1 MGTNL
6 QVQERAAEEVVTR
19 VVRAALATRPKD
31 PTLLRMTA
39 DLEDGMVG
47 RMVTCVKE
55 LGRFIQAVVLS
66 QFSPEPNYAQA
77 FKFLEDRSV
86 DGSDSLYGCIWDMAV
101 LEFAMS
107 LHTKR
112 GEVAR
117 RREALHCTWQLEL
130 NTNNDE
136 EILNEAAN
144 VRRAMFLRSLSA
156 QFF

>member
-1 MGTNL
+1 MGRL
-6 QVQERAAEEVVTR
+6 LPRRLCIRKARFRASWNTVAWAELLAARMKGILAWDSLVTESQS
-19 VVRAALATRPKD
+19 PE
-31 PTLLRMTA
+31 LRRNM
-39 DLEDGMVG
+39 M
-47 RMVTCVKE
+47 
-55 LGRFIQAVVLS
+55 Q
-66 QFSPEPNYAQA
+66 EPNYAQA
-77 FKFLEDRSV
+77 FKFLEDSTE
-86 DGSDSLYGCIWDMAV
+86 DGADSLYGCIWDMAI

-117 RREALHCTWQLEL
+117 RQAAKHCIWQLEL